1 MVLVYYCIGNPS
13 NNISSVALKYY
24 VGFQKVTSEPLEHSD
39 FVDPQGNSW
48 RSPYQTK
55 KNWTILKSR
64 FVKVNPKRNKDIV
77 VSTVC
82 VSSKNNL
89 SQRIH
94 QCFGHALI
102 TSLSTMVIK
111 VLMQG
116 ITKNL
121 PDVEEP

>member
-1 MVLVYYCIGNPS
+1 M
-13 NNISSVALKYY
+13 
-24 VGFQKVTSEPLEHSD
+24 
-39 FVDPQGNSW
+39 DPQGNSW

-55 KNWTILKSR
+55 KKLDYPQIKI
-64 FVKVNPKRNKDIV
+64 VKVNPKRNKDIV